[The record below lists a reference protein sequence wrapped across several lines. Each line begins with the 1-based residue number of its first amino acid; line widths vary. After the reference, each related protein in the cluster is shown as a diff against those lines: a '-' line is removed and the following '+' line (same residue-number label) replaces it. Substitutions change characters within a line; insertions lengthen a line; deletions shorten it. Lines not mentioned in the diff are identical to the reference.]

1 MGSAVGFFDGV
12 GVGFDVDGL
21 VVGVEEGLGVGSCVG

>member
-1 MGSAVGFFDGV
+1 MGNVVGFLDGV

-21 VVGVEEGLGVGSCVG
+21 VVGLEEGLGVGSCVG